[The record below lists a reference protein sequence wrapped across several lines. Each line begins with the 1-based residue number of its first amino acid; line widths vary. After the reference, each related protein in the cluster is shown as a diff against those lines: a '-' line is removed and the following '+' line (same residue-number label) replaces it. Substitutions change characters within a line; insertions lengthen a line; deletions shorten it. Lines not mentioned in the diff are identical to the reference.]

1 MMTAMAQDRAK
12 NGVRAVWPP
21 MLHRVVKTIRAR
33 ELFGPG
39 AHLLVAVSGGPD
51 SVALLSLLCRL
62 RVPWHVRLTAVHC
75 QYGLRGM
82 ESDGDQALVESLCRK
97 LEIPLHVRRLDARG
111 RGASLQAAARDLRYD
126 VMTEIAEACGAERIA
141 VGHTADD
148 QAETVLLWMLR
159 GAGLTGLSGMPAARN
174 GLIVRPLYETRRNDL
189 LEYLHDEGLSF
200 RWDSSNDKPIY
211 LRNRIRQDV
220 MPVLQ
225 RVAPSAVEVLCRSA
239 DLCREDDRYLDEQ
252 AALLCEGRVSWS
264 SDGTWSIDRAFL
276 TRLPHAAQ
284 RRVVRNLCRR
294 SDGRHRSP
302 GIRMVDRL
310 IQMVGAK
317 TAVSAMDISS
327 WHVTVERD
335 RVQCAPSNRRR
346 PSSGQPWR
354 AMPTVL
360 TIPGH
365 VQWDGTEQVIHV
377 RMLAKDQSRVVG
389 QHPGEIVVDA
399 GKISAPL
406 TVRAWEPGDRFC
418 PFGMNGRSKKLQDFF
433 TDLKVSGKD
442 RRRIPVVVAPEGIV
456 WIVGYRPDGRWLASE
471 ATEQCMVLT
480 VEDSCAG
487 KGN

>member
-1 MMTAMAQDRAK
+1 MTTATAQERTK
-12 NGVRAVWPP
+12 NGGRAVWPP

-62 RVPWHVRLTAVHC
+62 RASWHVRLTAVHC
-75 QYGLRGM
+75 QYGLRGT
-82 ESDGDQALVESLCRK
+82 ESDGDQASVESLCRK
-97 LEIPLHVRRLDARG
+97 LEVPLHVRRLDARG
-111 RGASLQAAARDLRYD
+111 RGASLQEAARDLRYD
-126 VMTEIAEACGAERIA
+126 VMTEIAETCGAERIA

-189 LEYLHDEGLSF
+189 LEYLYDEGLSF
-200 RWDSSNDKPIY
+200 RRDSSNDKPIY
-211 LRNRIRQDV
+211 LRNRIRQDI

-239 DLCREDDRYLDEQ
+239 DICREDDRYLDEQ
-252 AALLCEGRVSWS
+252 VALLCEGRVSWS
-264 SDGTWSIDRAFL
+264 PDGAWSIDRAFL
-276 TRLPHAAQ
+276 TRLPRAAQ

-302 GIRMVDRL
+302 SIRTIDRL
-310 IQMVGAK
+310 IRIVGVK
-317 TAVSAMDISS
+317 TAMSAMDISP

-335 RVQCAPSNRRR
+335 RVRCVPLNRRR
-346 PSSGQPWR
+346 PSSGRPR
-354 AMPTVL
+354 RVIPEVL
-360 TIPGH
+360 AIPGH
-365 VQWDGTEQVIHV
+365 VFWNETGQRIHA
-377 RMLAKDQSRVVG
+377 RRSAQNHSRAADR
-389 QHPGEIVVDA
+389 HAGEIVLDA
-399 GKISAPL
+399 GKISEPL

-418 PFGMNGRSKKLQDFF
+418 PVGMNGRSKKLQDFF
-433 TDLKVSGKD
+433 TDLKVSGED

-456 WIVGYRPDGRWLASE
+456 WIVGYRPDGRWLANE
-471 ATEQCMVLT
+471 ATQQCVVLT
-480 VEDSCAG
+480 VQDSCAG